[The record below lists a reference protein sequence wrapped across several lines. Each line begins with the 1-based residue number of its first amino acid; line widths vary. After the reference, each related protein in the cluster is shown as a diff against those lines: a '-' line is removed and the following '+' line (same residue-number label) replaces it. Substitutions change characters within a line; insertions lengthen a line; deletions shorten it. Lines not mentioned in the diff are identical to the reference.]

1 MTSARKLIHIEL
13 SRDAHETIASST
25 AKALPNETGGI
36 LLGYRVGSDFT
47 VTAALVVEGKR
58 TSTSFVRDD
67 VEANR
72 LLAEFLEERA
82 PTDPVGYIGEWH
94 SHPAAVG
101 PSSQDISSIRGI
113 AKQHADPLILLVY
126 SVGTP
131 WNYSGQVAKRRPLIQ
146 PKTTPADVSYPP
158 SRFPALEL
166 LPEGAVR
173 GDGPVFISYR
183 QSDGTKLADSF
194 EELARAAG
202 LVVWRDHTDLR
213 GGTTTDRLERALTQG
228 LSGAVLI
235 TTPDIA
241 DSEIVRERELP
252 RLLELDQASEFSLCI
267 ANAIP
272 RAADETKCDYEAPDH
287 LLRLAPRQVLADKK
301 QTNVFQA
308 DGKLKII
315 RDLVMHRIEER
326 KPTISQEGR
335 PFTIKIQ
342 TRPASY
348 AIDAGTEDLH
358 IRVQAPENGRLP
370 QHKGLMLLQ
379 QTFGLL
385 GDAVHASGAQKI
397 AVSGGAHQSIA
408 LALGAALPSTEFHEL
423 EVLDTSGQT
432 WHSSSGEGGEVPQIR
447 TETLLQSDSPSAKS
461 RVAVF
466 VTLSPQVDHVAFQ
479 NLIEHGPGFDIA
491 VALSA
496 GDGHIDSSVAG
507 CFSRALISKVR
518 EVASVFGRSE
528 VHLAYHGP
536 YGLGVLL
543 GRHLNTL
550 RTVVYEWTGDLS
562 SDNRYVPVM
571 TLEPGVGG
579 GPIVEVNLTDS

>member
-1 MTSARKLIHIEL
+1 MTTANNLPHIEL
-13 SRDAHETIASST
+13 SGEAHETIASST
-25 AKALPNETGGI
+25 AKALPDETGGI
-36 LLGYRVGSDFT
+36 LLGYRVGRDFT
-47 VTAALVVEGKR
+47 VTNALVVEGKR
-58 TSTSFVRDD
+58 TNTSYLRDD

-72 LLAEFLEERA
+72 LLAEFLKDRT

-94 SHPAAVG
+94 THPGDVG
-101 PSSQDISSIRGI
+101 PSSQDISSIRDI
-113 AKQHADPLILLVY
+113 AKQQQDPLILLVY
-126 SVGTP
+126 SVGASWT
-131 WNYSGQVAKRRPLIQ
+131 YSGRVAKRRPLIQ
-146 PKTTPADVSYPP
+146 PKTALAKVSYPP
-158 SRFPALEL
+158 SRFPELEP
-166 LPEGAVR
+166 LPAGAVR

-235 TTPDIA
+235 VTPDIA

-252 RLLELDQASEFSLCI
+252 RLLALDEADEFSLCI

-272 RAADETKCDYEAPDH
+272 RTADSPKCDYGAPDR
-287 LLRLAPRQVLADKK
+287 LFRLAPSQVLADKK
-301 QTNVFQA
+301 QTNVLQA
-308 DGKLKII
+308 EGKLKII

-326 KPTISQEGR
+326 KPIISRDRR
-335 PFTIKIQ
+335 PFMIKVQ

-358 IRVQAPENGRLP
+358 IRVQAPDSGRLP
-370 QHKGLMLLQ
+370 HPRGLRLIQ

-397 AVSGGAHQSIA
+397 AVSGGAHLSVA
-408 LALGAALPSTEFHEL
+408 LALGAALPATEFHEL
-423 EVLDTSGQT
+423 EVSDSNGQT
-432 WHSSSGEGGEVPQIR
+432 WQSSSAEHERVPSIR
-447 TETLLQSDSPSAKS
+447 TETLVQSDSPSENS
-461 RVAVF
+461 RVAIF
-466 VTLSPQVDHVAFQ
+466 VTLSPHADHVAFQ
-479 NLIEHGPGFDIA
+479 KLIEHGPSFDIA
-491 VALSA
+491 ITLSA
-496 GDGHIDSSVAG
+496 GDGHIDSSAAG
-507 CFSRALISKVR
+507 SLSKALISKVR
-518 EVASVFGRSE
+518 EVASTFGRSE
-528 VHLAYHGP
+528 VHFAYHGP

-550 RTVVYEWTGDLS
+550 RTVVYEWNGDPS
-562 SDNRYVPVM
+562 SEMKYVPVM

-579 GPIVEVNLTDS
+579 GPIVEVHLND

>member
-1 MTSARKLIHIEL
+1 MTSAKERPHIEL
-13 SRDAHETIASST
+13 SNEAHETIASST

-36 LLGYRVGSDFT
+36 LLGYRVGADFT
-47 VTAALVVEGKR
+47 VTHALVVEGKR
-58 TSTSFVRDD
+58 TNSSYVRDD
-67 VEANR
+67 VEANS
-72 LLAEFLEERA
+72 LLAKFLEDRA

-94 SHPAAVG
+94 THPADAG

-113 AKQHADPLILLVY
+113 AKQHSDPLVLLVY
-126 SVGTP
+126 SVGSSWT
-131 WNYSGQVAKRRPLIQ
+131 YSGQVAKRRPLMQ
-146 PKTTPADVSYPP
+146 PKTTLAKVSYPP
-158 SRFPALEL
+158 SRFPALEP
-166 LPEGAVR
+166 LPEVAVR

-235 TTPDIA
+235 VTPDIA

-252 RLLELDQASEFSLCI
+252 RLLALDHADEFSLCI

-272 RAADETKCDYEAPDH
+272 RTVESLKCDYGAPDR

-301 QTNVFQA
+301 QTNVLQA
-308 DGKLKII
+308 DGELKII

-326 KPTISQEGR
+326 KPIISRDGR

-348 AIDAGTEDLH
+348 AIDAGAEDLH
-358 IRVQAPENGRLP
+358 IRVQAPESGRLP
-370 QHKGLMLLQ
+370 LPKGLRLLQ

-397 AVSGGAHQSIA
+397 AVSGGAHLSVA

-423 EVLDTSGQT
+423 EVRDTNKQT
-432 WHSSSGEGGEVPQIR
+432 WQSSSGEHDEVPSVR
-447 TETLLQSDSPSAKS
+447 VETLIQSDSPSVNS
-461 RVAVF
+461 RVAIF
-466 VTLSPQVDHVAFQ
+466 VTLSPHADHVAFQ
-479 NLIEHGPGFDIA
+479 RLIELGPGFDIA
-491 VALSA
+491 ITLSA
-496 GDGHIDSSVAG
+496 GEGQIDSSTAG
-507 CFSRALISKVR
+507 SLSKALMAKVR
-518 EVASVFGRSE
+518 EVASTFGRSE

-550 RTVVYEWTGDLS
+550 RTVVYEWNGDPS
-562 SDNRYVPVM
+562 SEMQYVPVM
-571 TLEPGVGG
+571 TLEPGAGG
-579 GPIVEVNLTDS
+579 GPIVEVNLTD